1 MIEKLKH
8 LFGLDST
15 EQPNAQQVQLAAA
28 ALLVEVMMIDGE
40 MNVQEQQS
48 IRQTLVNQFGV
59 DENNL
64 QEIFTSA
71 RQQNAES
78 TSLFQFTRLINEN
91 YSQEQKFHLMIA
103 LWKVA
108 FADQRID
115 KNESHSLRRIAELL
129 NLRHSEFI
137 QAKQLARD

>member
-1 MIEKLKH
+1 MINKLKNLLGIDFNH
-8 LFGLDST
+8 
-15 EQPNAQQVQLAAA
+15 QPDEQQVQLAAA

-40 MNVQEQQS
+40 LNLQEQQS
-48 IRQTLVNQFGV
+48 IKQLLVSQFGV

-64 QEIFTSA
+64 EEFFSTA

-91 YSQEQKFHLMIA
+91 YSQEQKFRLMIA